1 MKRINLILLTVLISL
16 FLLTACGPRTVSG
29 KEKPLIVTTIY
40 PYELIVKQLVDTLFT
55 VQTLLPAGASPH
67 TWSPT
72 PQDIM
77 MLGKADMI
85 VANGLGLEANLEK
98 TLMKVGYKHV
108 NTSVFVAKNQLITSG
123 DTHGEEHEEEEHR
136 PHGDANPHIWTSPE
150 LLTQIIMGLSIELSN
165 RYPNHKDSF
174 ESNSRLMIM
183 ELNRADSRIRLER
196 DSRVNPAVITLHD
209 AFVYFF
215 KYFNID
221 YIGAVQPSA
230 GKDPAPRQLKE
241 LADKVRTKY
250 IKAIFIE
257 PQMNSQPAEVLAQE
271 LNLKVLKY
279 DDLGT
284 TTDAKTIS
292 EYLLWNWN
300 AIKAGL

>member
-1 MKRINLILLTVLISL
+1 MKRTYLILLTILIA
-16 FLLTACGPRTVSG
+16 LLLLPACGSRSSAP
-29 KEKPLIVTTIY
+29 KDKPLIVTTIY

-72 PQDIM
+72 PQDIQK
-77 MLGKADMI
+77 LGRADMI
-85 VANGLGLEANLEK
+85 VSNGLGLETNLDK
-98 TLMKVGYKHV
+98 TLMKVGSKQV
-108 NTSVFVAKNQLITSG
+108 NVSVFVAKNQLITSG
-123 DTHGEEHEEEEHR
+123 DTYSEEHDDEEHH

-150 LLTQIIMGLSIELSN
+150 LLTQIIMGLSIELGK
-165 RYPNHKDSF
+165 RYPMHKDYF
-174 ESNSRLMIM
+174 DSNSRLMIM
-183 ELNRADSRIRLER
+183 ELNKTDSKIRLER
-196 DSRVNPAVITLHD
+196 DRHANPAVITLHD

-215 KYFNID
+215 RYFKID

-241 LADKVRTKY
+241 LADKVRNKQ

-257 PQMNSQPAEVLAQE
+257 PQMNSQPAEVLANE
-271 LNLKVLKY
+271 LNLQVLQY